1 MEDNGL
7 VMFDAP
13 IPGSSLT
20 TELGAE
26 PHERPAEITD
36 PADAYEFIAGNIA
49 TEDAFERIG
58 VAAEIGVPVEL
69 IARSIVFSAWA
80 NGKIGFDTMYL
91 IYGPIF
97 ELMMKM
103 MDGSKIKYI
112 PLAKRK
118 EDTRL
123 KEAMDLL
130 KEQEAKI
137 KELTGEA
144 EEPEEMEE
152 MEEVEEEPSEDEE
165 DKPSIPRG
173 GLMGGE

>member
-1 MEDNGL
+1 
-7 VMFDAP
+7 
-13 IPGSSLT
+13 
-20 TELGAE
+20 
-26 PHERPAEITD
+26 
-36 PADAYEFIAGNIA
+36 
-49 TEDAFERIG
+49 
-58 VAAEIGVPVEL
+58 
-69 IARSIVFSAWA
+69 
-80 NGKIGFDTMYL
+80 
-91 IYGPIF
+91 
-97 ELMMKM
+97 MKM
-103 MDGSKIKYI
+103 MDNSQIEYI

-130 KEQEAKI
+130 KEQEDKI

-144 EEPEEMEE
+144 EEPEEMDE

>member
-1 MEDNGL
+1 MEDNDL

-20 TELGAE
+20 TELGSE
-26 PHERPAEITD
+26 PHERPAEIAD
-36 PADAYEFIAGNIA
+36 PADAYQFIADNIA
-49 TEDAFERIG
+49 TEDAFERIA

-69 IARSIVFSAWA
+69 IARSIVFAAWA
-80 NGKIGFDTMYL
+80 NGKIGFDSMYL

-103 MDGSKIKYI
+103 LDNSQIEYI

-123 KEAMDLL
+123 KEAMNLL

-137 KELTGEA
+137 KELTGET
-144 EEPEEMEE
+144 EEPEEVE
-152 MEEVEEEPSEDEE
+152 EEEPSEDEE

>member
-1 MEDNGL
+1 
-7 VMFDAP
+7 
-13 IPGSSLT
+13 
-20 TELGAE
+20 
-26 PHERPAEITD
+26 
-36 PADAYEFIAGNIA
+36 
-49 TEDAFERIG
+49 
-58 VAAEIGVPVEL
+58 
-69 IARSIVFSAWA
+69 
-80 NGKIGFDTMYL
+80 MYL

-103 MDGSKIKYI
+103 LDNSQIEYI

-130 KEQEAKI
+130 REQEAKI
-137 KELTGEA
+137 KELTGET
-144 EEPEEMEE
+144 EEPEEVE
-152 MEEVEEEPSEDEE
+152 EEEPSEDEE